1 MSKKQEK
8 KKNLRKS
15 FCAIV
20 DIYVEQKGKEK
31 RKQLNSFIEQKIAE
45 IISFSDN
52 LSIKKRKSPKKERSE
67 NDNLKTTQVSLLGP
81 SSALTDELHKSI
93 NNNQEFKDAVTN

>member
-52 LSIKKRKSPKKERSE
+52 LSIKKKGKAQKKKGPKM
-67 NDNLKTTQVSLLGP
+67 T
-81 SSALTDELHKSI
+81 I
-93 NNNQEFKDAVTN
+93 